1 MFLAPTSARAEPSHH
16 FLRPAAISWDM
27 LAVAGICCQLARDL
41 HCSRSQRQ
49 RRDRCWAAAPTDV
62 PRPKLQLLENC
73 PPLAALVTGDEAR
86 YCILASF
93 SKLRFKHSNTARH
106 STAATFAFHSISLTP
121 CSHQRPVYVSTRG
134 RRFGK
139 LHPRAWATVLLYL
152 ALATPGRRVLHLC
165 SDSSIQLSGSGSGAM
180 PQVGRR
186 ILLLAQLGY
195 LSTSPLSTASRKG
208 RYIMVCSNTTVDQV
222 VT

>member
-1 MFLAPTSARAEPSHH
+1 MFLAPTTLRAEASHH
-16 FLRPAAISWDM
+16 FLRPAAISWEM

-152 ALATPGRRVLHLC
+152 ARAPPGRPVRSHASMFRQFHTIVRKWF
-165 SDSSIQLSGSGSGAM
+165 GNY
-180 PQVGRR
+180 VT
-186 ILLLAQLGY
+186 GY
-195 LSTSPLSTASRKG
+195 LILFLG
-208 RYIMVCSNTTVDQV
+208 QFCCLNTTQV
-222 VT
+222 FGHRVNEDS